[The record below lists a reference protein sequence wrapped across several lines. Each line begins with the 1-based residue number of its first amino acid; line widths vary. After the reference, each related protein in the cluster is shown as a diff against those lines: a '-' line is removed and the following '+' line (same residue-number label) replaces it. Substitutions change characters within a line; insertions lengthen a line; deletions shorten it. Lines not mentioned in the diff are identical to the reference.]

1 MTRAFSNLACFL
13 FSSDLIHFSCVHLFF
28 CFFCFFSVS
37 PLSFCY
43 SVSDK
48 CEVGKPVDPPAIS
61 LTFQSWNRAELTISI
76 PPVTVFPTLGV
87 EIEFDITSML
97 FMGVNAKRGAVWAE
111 RVKKCNKCV
120 AQEQGFCDKKWKSV
134 LWKPADDNCQE
145 INMES
150 RVACEVAGSTGG
162 VDDPDRPQW
171 IVSNDYC
178 EAMKF
183 PLQTKSNM

>member
-1 MTRAFSNLACFL
+1 M
-13 FSSDLIHFSCVHLFF
+13 
-28 CFFCFFSVS
+28 
-37 PLSFCY
+37 
-43 SVSDK
+43 
-48 CEVGKPVDPPAIS
+48 DPPAIS